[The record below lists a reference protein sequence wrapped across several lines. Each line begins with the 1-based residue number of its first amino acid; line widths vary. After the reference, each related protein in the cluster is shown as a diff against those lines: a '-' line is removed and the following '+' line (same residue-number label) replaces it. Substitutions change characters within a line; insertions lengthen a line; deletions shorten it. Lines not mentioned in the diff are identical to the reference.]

1 MQKKVLLICPSEA
14 VGVYAS
20 SKIRI
25 AATQFI
31 PYISL
36 ASLAG
41 SLFRDGADAHILDL
55 SVERDPESAL
65 RETVE
70 NFTPDF
76 VGVTFTTALFESAQ
90 HIGAKVKELRP
101 QAALIAG
108 GVHPTTLPEDVL
120 QNSAFDI
127 VCIGEGEETIREIV
141 AGKDLKDILG
151 IGYRDNGAIKI
162 NPRRPLISDMD
173 NLPLPAWHLY
183 DRNKYYVPRIIA
195 RRRPVGAMETSR
207 GCVFGCI
214 FCNKTVFERRFRH
227 KSPERVVDEM
237 EYMLKSGFREIHIW
251 DDGFSTDLRRAKEI
265 CELIIKRKLHF
276 AWNLPNGLRVD
287 RLDEEF
293 LLLLKRAGCYRVSI
307 GVESGNQ
314 EVLDD
319 VNKNLTLDQ
328 IRAAV
333 KLIKKVGIESLGF
346 FILGFPKDTEATM
359 QESIDFAK
367 ELDLDLIKTGI
378 IMPLPGTPLFQRWQN
393 EGRIISYD
401 WSKYIFHAAESG
413 VYRHPTLSYETIRR
427 YYDKFYRELYLSPK
441 FIWKRFTRGLRTGDI
456 FYDAYYFFRTI
467 PGWFQK

>member
-1 MQKKVLLICPSEA
+1 MQKKVLLICPNEA
-14 VGVYAS
+14 IGVYTSA
-20 SKIRI
+20 KIKV

-55 SVERDPESAL
+55 SVEKNPEL
-65 RETVE
+65 VLCETINE
-70 NFTPDF
+70 LSPDF
-76 VGVTFTTALFESAQ
+76 VGVTFTTALFKSAQ

-108 GVHPTTLPEDVL
+108 GVHSTTLPEDVL
-120 QNSAFDI
+120 QNSVFDI
-127 VCIGEGEETIREIV
+127 VCVGEGEETIREIV
-141 AGKDLKDILG
+141 AGHDLKNIQG
-151 IGYRDNGAIKI
+151 IGYRDGGEIKI
-162 NPRRPLISDMD
+162 NPRRPLIFDLD

-183 DRNKYYVPRIIA
+183 DKNKYYVPRIVA
-195 RRRPVGAMETSR
+195 RRHPVGAMETSR

-227 KSPERVVDEM
+227 KSPERVVDEI

-251 DDGFSTDLRRAKEI
+251 DDGFSTDLERAKKI
-265 CELIIKRKLHF
+265 CELIIKRRLKF

-287 RLDEEF
+287 CLDEEL
-293 LLLLKRAGCYRVSI
+293 LLLLKRAGCYRISI

-333 KLIKKVGIESLGF
+333 RLIKKVSIESLGF

-378 IMPLPGTPLFQRWQN
+378 IMPLPGTPLFERWKS
-393 EGRIISYD
+393 EGRIVSYD
-401 WSKYIFHAAESG
+401 WSKYIFHAAENS
-413 VYRHPTLSYETIRR
+413 VYRHPTLPYETIRR
-427 YYDKFYRELYLSPK
+427 YYDKFYRELYLSPR
-441 FIWKRFTRGLRTGDI
+441 FIWKRFIRGWKTGDI
-456 FYDAYYFFRTI
+456 FYDVYYFLRTL
-467 PGWFQK
+467 PEWFKK